1 MTSIYNSTTTT
12 LLVDTTSTRKIVFLP
27 VASTVGAGRLLWI
40 KDISGNAATNA
51 IYISTIGMDRIENR
65 FMPSTLFAV
74 VSSSYGSVLMTTDG
88 ILNWYFLQH
97 YYRNAISVGVL
108 PGSISATGGTIVTS
122 GFKYHVFT
130 STSNFV
136 VSSATG
142 TVNYLVV
149 GGGGGGGDR
158 HGGGG
163 GAGGVL
169 TGTWSVSAGTYTVTV
184 GLGGTGGYYETNNSS
199 PQGAGIKGGNS
210 SLSGTGVSVTA
221 NGGGGGG
228 TYDGNPTGTVG
239 SGGGGGGNNL
249 AGVAGTAGQGNSG
262 GSGAGPGGGGG
273 GGAGGVGAN
282 ANTSTGG
289 IGTTSYSTHL
299 IAVGYGTT
307 FAVPTSPNAVI
318 SGGVAYIA
326 AGGGGAAG
334 SGPGPGGSGGLGGGG
349 RGDWNNSFITAATNN
364 TGSGGG
370 GARSEDGSSRGFDG
384 GSGLILLWYDLEV
397 VSGRTYTFTGYTD
410 SPGNPISYINSS
422 SVTNGA
428 LTFSGSAGA
437 SETNVFYSYT
447 NDIAAPVAKGVTK
460 NSSRDTINLPANTTG
475 TQTTFLSYGPYNTS
489 YTLAGSMPTGF
500 SASAHTVIIIMYHL
514 GTTGAL
520 GGSSGQGN
528 NNSVASGG
536 IMYQMGRSSIAGN
549 FAINGQ
555 LIVGENGAWD
565 YNGNYSMSINA
576 TTVNI
581 QSKVGWV
588 MVAFV
593 WRAGNTCAYYYN
605 GSTAMS
611 SGGGNGASAVAGTI
625 YIGVDQRATYY
636 NGVPGSCLNAEI
648 AFYGL
653 WNSALT
659 AAQIGAFYTQH
670 SAQFSGGFV

>member
-40 KDISGNAATNA
+40 KDISGNAAVSS
-51 IYISTIGMDRIENR
+51 IFISTIGMDRIENR
-65 FMPSTLFAV
+65 FAPSTLFAV
-74 VSSSYGSVLMTTDG
+74 MSTSYGSVMMTTDG

-97 YYRNAISVGVL
+97 YYRNAVSLGAT
-108 PGSISATGGTIVTS
+108 GGSATGGTVTQPTIS
-122 GFKYHVFT
+122 GTSYTIHTFT
-130 STSNFV
+130 TVGTTTFT
-136 VSSATG
+136 VSGSIACD
-142 TVNYLVV
+142 YLVV
-149 GGGGGGGDR
+149 AGGGGGGTGRGGGGGGG
-158 HGGGG
+158 
-163 GAGGVL
+163 GVL
-169 TGTWSVSAGTYTVTV
+169 QGSMTLTTGSYTITV
-184 GLGGTGGYYETNNSS
+184 GDRGNQSINDLQGGDGGSS
-199 PQGAGIKGGNS
+199 SIAA
-210 SLSGTGVSVTA
+210 LVVTT
-221 NGGGGGG
+221 GGGGGG
-228 TYDGNPTGTVG
+228 GWITNAGRNGG
-239 SGGGGGGNNL
+239 SGGGASAGSAASGGT
-249 AGVAGTAGQGNSG
+249 GVAGQGFAGSARLDGNT
-262 GSGAGPGGGGG
+262 GGGG
-273 GGAGGVGAN
+273 GGAGGAASG
-282 ANTSTGG
+282 STGAIG
-289 IGTTSYSTHL
+289 VTSMITGTTTY
-299 IAVGYGTT
+299 Y
-307 FAVPTSPNAVI
+307 
-318 SGGVAYIA
+318 
-326 AGGGGAAG
+326 AGGGGA
-334 SGPGPGGSGGLGGGG
+334 GGVSGGGIGVALGGTYQVANGTYGGGNGANTPGTNQPFQNAVANTGGGG
-349 RGDWNNSFITAATNN
+349 GGQEGY
-364 TGSGGG
+364 TGYSGFGG
-370 GARSEDGSSRGFDG
+370 TGIVIIRYLTSPP
-384 GSGLILLWYDLEV
+384 
-397 VSGRTYTFTGYTD
+397 SGRTYSFTGYTN

-428 LTFSGSAGA
+428 TTFSGSAGA

-460 NSSRDTINLPANTTG
+460 NASRDTINLPANTTG

-500 SASAHTVIIIMYHL
+500 SASAHTVIMIMYHL

-520 GGSSGQGN
+520 GGSSGQGK
-528 NNSVASGG
+528 NNSVAAGG

-659 AAQIGAFYTQH
+659 ATQIGAFYTQH
-670 SAQFSGGFV
+670 AAQFSGGFV